1 LADARAGFAIDF
13 TPAVARIEDADRTYR
28 LTIEAVLP
36 PQKAHALLQAMTT
49 FRNNVAELRET
60 TRTQTGYGDF
70 DPLDTYVPAIA
81 ASHAHAVR
89 SANVA
94 DIARGRLADLRGEVN
109 ARLGELLDRAEIERL
124 IEAKRVRNAAFDQAI
139 RHVVPPDT
147 TDQLATTLM
156 LLADGWY

>member
-1 LADARAGFAIDF
+1 MDG
-13 TPAVARIEDADRTYR
+13 ADRDYR

-49 FRNNVAELRET
+49 FRNNIAELREA
-60 TRTQTGYGDF
+60 TRAQTGYGEF
-70 DPLDTYVPAIA
+70 DPLDTYVPSIA

-89 SANVA
+89 SANAA
-94 DIARGRLADLRGEVN
+94 DIARGRMRDLRGEVN

-124 IEAKRVRNAAFDQAI
+124 IEAKRARNAAFDRAI
-139 RHVVPPDT
+139 RDAVPPGT
-147 TDQLATTLM
+147 SDQLATNLM